1 MRHRG
6 RRSIKFVNSKIKV
19 SLVYVKN
26 KIKLK
31 NTVASKA
38 LNHVEANNE
47 IPTAIVPYTLWLMHR
62 LTAAVNCRVI

>member
-1 MRHRG
+1 MVCTCME
-6 RRSIKFVNSKIKV
+6 KK
-19 SLVYVKN
+19 
-26 KIKLK
+26 KLK

-47 IPTAIVPYTLWLMHR
+47 IPIAIVPYTLWLMHR

>member
-1 MRHRG
+1 M
-6 RRSIKFVNSKIKV
+6 
-19 SLVYVKN
+19 VYMYGEEKN
-26 KIKLK
+26 E

-47 IPTAIVPYTLWLMHR
+47 IPSAIVPYTLWLMHR